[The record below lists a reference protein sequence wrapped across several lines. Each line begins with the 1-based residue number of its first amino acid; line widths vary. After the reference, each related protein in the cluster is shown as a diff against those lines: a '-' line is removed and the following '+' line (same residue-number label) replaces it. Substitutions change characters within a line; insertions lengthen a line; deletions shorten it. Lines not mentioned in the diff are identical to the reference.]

1 MFIGVLTAR
10 LRGVLTMILSGTLT
24 VILNG
29 VLSELAG
36 FLPENVPEGVSYR
49 TEDEQRPAESG
60 QGPSD
65 QTGAPTSSFVRAK
78 DHTLAQS
85 RSARNRIRSV
95 REASSPDKPSTQNT

>member
-1 MFIGVLTAR
+1 
-10 LRGVLTMILSGTLT
+10 MILSGTLT

-60 QGPSD
+60 QVPSYHRGTD
-65 QTGAPTSSFVRAK
+65 QQLCKGKRPYACP
-78 DHTLAQS
+78 
-85 RSARNRIRSV
+85 
-95 REASSPDKPSTQNT
+95 E